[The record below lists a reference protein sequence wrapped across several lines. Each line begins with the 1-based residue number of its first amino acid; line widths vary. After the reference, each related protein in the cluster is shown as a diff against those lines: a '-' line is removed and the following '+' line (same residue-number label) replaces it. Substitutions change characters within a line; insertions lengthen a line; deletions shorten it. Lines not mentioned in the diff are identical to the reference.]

1 MTTWLALLRG
11 VNVNGVT
18 VKMAELRAC
27 LDAAGLSN
35 AKTVLASGNALFDA
49 DGAPTTATRTRL
61 KTQLEAA
68 LRETFGYDAWIVL
81 VTLDEVRAI
90 VDAFPY
96 DADDPAIAPYVLF
109 GSDQAALDELLDA
122 APKLDPT
129 VEAIARGHGAIYW
142 RCPKGRTLDTPFA
155 KLTAKARFKTSTTN
169 RNLRTLVKVL
179 AAANSAG

>member
-27 LDAAGLSN
+27 LDAAGLPDV
-35 AKTVLASGNALFDA
+35 KTVLASGNALFDA
-49 DGAPTTATRTRL
+49 DGAATAATRTRL
-61 KTQLEAA
+61 KKQIETA
-68 LRETFGYDAWIVL
+68 LGDTFGYDAWIVL
-81 VTLDEVRAI
+81 VTLDEVRTI
-90 VDAFPY
+90 VEAFPY
-96 DADDPAIAPYVLF
+96 DANDPAIQPYVLF

-122 APKLDPT
+122 APKLDPS
-129 VEAIARGHGAIYW
+129 VEAIARGHGAIYL

-155 KLTAKARFKTSTTN
+155 KLTAKARFSSSTTN

-179 AAANSAG
+179 AAANPAG

>member
-11 VNVNGVT
+11 VNVNGIT

-35 AKTVLASGNALFDA
+35 AKTVLASGNALCDA
-49 DGAPTTATRTRL
+49 DGAATAATRTRL
-61 KTQLEAA
+61 KKQVETA
-68 LRETFGYDAWIVL
+68 LRTTFGYDAWIVL

-96 DADDPAIAPYVLF
+96 DADDPAIQPYVLF

-122 APKLDPT
+122 APKLDPS
-129 VEAIARGHGAIYW
+129 VEAIARGHGSLYW

-155 KLTAKARFKTSTTN
+155 KLTAKAKFSASITN

-179 AAANSAG
+179 AAADTAG

>member
-1 MTTWLALLRG
+1 L
-11 VNVNGVT
+11 
-18 VKMAELRAC
+18 
-27 LDAAGLSN
+27 
-35 AKTVLASGNALFDA
+35 
-49 DGAPTTATRTRL
+49 
-61 KTQLEAA
+61 A

-90 VDAFPY
+90 VNAFPY
-96 DADDPAIAPYVLF
+96 DADDPAIQPYVLF

-122 APKLDPT
+122 APKLDPA

-155 KLTAKARFKTSTTN
+155 KLAAKAQFKTSTTN

-179 AAANSAG
+179 DVADSAGGSG